1 MHHPPGCS
9 VFFNIFR
16 TGFKPGIMRETETI
30 LQYKSPNFEPKQ
42 QCVTEAL
49 KLPNLIWCLENR
61 FCGKGGGG
69 VTQIHLPHSYL
80 LSDTGRQ
87 ICVIRQNREALS
99 DVRRHSARINA
110 HWHTGTLC
118 TLAEI
123 WFWPNTTFHSPCHW
137 LWKDQDLLITPKY
150 RQTTLVLSG
159 NWAPLKYS

>member
-1 MHHPPGCS
+1 MHHPPECS
-9 VFFNIFR
+9 FFFNIFR

-30 LQYKSPNFEPKQ
+30 LQYKSPNFERKQ

-61 FCGKGGGG
+61 FCGRGGGG

-99 DVRRHSARINA
+99 DVKRHSARINA
-110 HWHTGTLC
+110 HWHTA
-118 TLAEI
+118 LA
-123 WFWPNTTFHSPCHW
+123 HYAHW
-137 LWKDQDLLITPKY
+137 QRFDFDPTP
-150 RQTTLVLSG
+150 LSIHPVIG
-159 NWAPLKYS
+159 FEKTKIS